1 MSFGDEAMP
10 EEESA
15 YSEAEAA
22 EEAADAADGAAAAPR
37 PGAGSNGNGVESA
50 PRKRTGR
57 GGRRHGSCWRA
68 SGTSTLLALQ
78 RTQADFENYRKRIA
92 RLQEEQTARASAYL
106 VEKLLPVLD
115 ALDLAEAH
123 LNDSL
128 DVNESGKAL
137 RASRAMLMDIL
148 SKEGLERV
156 DQAEVPFDPSVHDAV
171 AHSEGDGGDGGQ
183 TMVEEVLR
191 SGYRWKGQG
200 LRAAMVRVRG

>member
-22 EEAADAADGAAAAPR
+22 EEEADAAARAAVPAQSEA
-37 PGAGSNGNGVESA
+37 NGNGVESEPSTA
-50 PRKRTGR
+50 LAEEADPRELLARER
-57 GGRRHGSCWRA
+57 DEY
-68 SGTSTLLALQ
+68 LLALQ

-92 RLQEEQTARASAYL
+92 RLQEEQAARAAANL
-106 VEKLLPVLD
+106 VDKLLPVLD

-123 LNDSL
+123 LNESL

-191 SGYRWKGQG
+191 SGYRWKGQV